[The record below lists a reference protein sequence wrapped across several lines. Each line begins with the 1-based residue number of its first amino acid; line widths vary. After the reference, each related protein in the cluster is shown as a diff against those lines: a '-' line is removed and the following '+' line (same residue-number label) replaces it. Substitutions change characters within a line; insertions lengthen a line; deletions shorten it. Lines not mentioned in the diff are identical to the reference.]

1 MFFLFHVKYTNMVEE
16 CVGKTTLKTILSHE
30 DYKKYLYATT
40 MKHLIRYQ
48 ESEDVVDI
56 SFAVDTI
63 TELLAELE
71 LELHDGVKK
80 SENREVCKGCQTVTT
95 YDPVSLPEQ
104 SHLSRTSSGGV
115 TYSDSRIG

>member
-1 MFFLFHVKYTNMVEE
+1 MFFLFQVKYTNMVEE

-48 ESEDVVDI
+48 ESEDILDI
-56 SFAVDTI
+56 SFAVDNI

-71 LELHDGVKK
+71 LDLHDGVHK
-80 SENREVCKGCQTVTT
+80 SEKREECKGCRTVTF
-95 YDPVSLPEQ
+95 DPVSLPEQ
-104 SHLSRTSSGGV
+104 SHLSRTSSNGV

>member
-16 CVGKTTLKTILSHE
+16 CAGKTALKTILSHE

-48 ESEDVVDI
+48 ETEDMMDI
-56 SFAVDTI
+56 SFAVDNI

-71 LELHDGVKK
+71 IELHDGVQK
-80 SENREVCKGCQTVTT
+80 SEKREECKGCQTVT
-95 YDPVSLPEQ
+95 YDPVVLPEQ
-104 SHLSRTSSGGV
+104 SHLARTSSGSV
-115 TYSDSRIG
+115 HYSDSRIG

>member
-48 ESEDVVDI
+48 ESEDMLDI
-56 SFAVDTI
+56 SFAVDNI

-80 SENREVCKGCQTVTT
+80 SENREVCKGCQIGT
-95 YDPVSLPEQ
+95 YDPVVLPEQ

>member
-48 ESEDVVDI
+48 ESEDVLDI

>member
-48 ESEDVVDI
+48 ESEDVLDI
-56 SFAVDTI
+56 SFAVDNI

-71 LELHDGVKK
+71 LELHDGVRK
-80 SENREVCKGCQTVTT
+80 SEKREECKGRQTVTT
-95 YDPVSLPEQ
+95 YDPVTLPEQ
-104 SHLSRTSSGGV
+104 SHLSRTSYGGV